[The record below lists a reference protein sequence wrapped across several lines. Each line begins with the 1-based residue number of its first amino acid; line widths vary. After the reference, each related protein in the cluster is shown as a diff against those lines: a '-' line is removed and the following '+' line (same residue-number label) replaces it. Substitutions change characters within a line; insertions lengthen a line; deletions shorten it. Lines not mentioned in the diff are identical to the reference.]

1 LIEKMDEVV
10 QSSFD
15 ATFNASRQSNARA
28 KSARS
33 RKHSPD
39 LLPVTEMHSESEG
52 QFWFEK
58 SHNIMVDGRRQHKGI
73 TTRERQQLIELV
85 KSNVFT
91 EEVLRNT
98 VIQLNDE
105 NSDAPRLRAYDW
117 AVTNYAKGHP
127 KVLLVQGA
135 DGTTAVMDPNMSYE
149 GELRKHHRLL
159 FDPFRRGTHI
169 FFEIDGL
176 IHRSTVGQL
185 TFIKWCIENGVDKY
199 VEENLIMIRRHMS
212 QATKRSKGDGK
223 RRRRELT
230 RAPTSLVR
238 GVLMSS
244 FEIMTDTPTELAASE
259 ASNRHAQAEK
269 LAQEL
274 AVEEDEEKALEKS
287 KMLANLL

>member
-1 LIEKMDEVV
+1 MDEVV
-10 QSSFD
+10 QSNSN
-15 ATFNASRQSNARA
+15 ATFNASRPSSSRV

-33 RKHSPD
+33 RKSSPS
-39 LLPVTEMHSESEG
+39 LLPAAELHSESEG
-52 QFWFEK
+52 NFWFEK
-58 SHNIMVDGRRQHKGI
+58 SHNVIAEGKRQHKGI

-127 KVLLVQGA
+127 KVLLVQGQ
-135 DGTTAVMDPNMSYE
+135 DGSSAIMDPNMSYE

-169 FFEIDGL
+169 FFEIDGI
-176 IHRSTVGQL
+176 IHRTTVGQL
-185 TFIKWCIENGVDKY
+185 TFIKWCIENSVDKY
-199 VEENLIMIRRHMS
+199 VEENLSMIRKHMS
-212 QATKRSKGDGK
+212 QATRQNRSDGKK

-238 GVLMSS
+238 GVLMTS
-244 FEIMTDTPTELAASE
+244 FDIMTDTPNELAASE
-259 ASNRHAQAEK
+259 ASNRQVQAIK
-269 LAQEL
+269 LAEEL
-274 AVEEDEEKALEKS
+274 ANEDGEDDLEKAKQLVK
-287 KMLANLL
+287 LL